1 MKKKNR
7 EIAMRKLLSIF
18 LLSILTVSLSAQII
32 DETIPK
38 FGEKLISM
46 KKVSAKNDI
55 SGRGFDL
62 LSLDEMRSFGY
73 TADEI
78 KRTIVGIGNHGIICK
93 IETDRNS
100 NVERVNV
107 TAQYT
112 DVRSMMN
119 EYTKEGY
126 TLDEEWSKG
135 GNYMYRKVA
144 GKYLYVVNLEFAN
157 SPSSCTATMIMQ
169 RIQPDY
175 LK

>member
-1 MKKKNR
+1 
-7 EIAMRKLLSIF
+7 MRKLLSVF

-62 LSLDEMRSFGY
+62 LSLDEMRAFGY

-93 IETDRNS
+93 IEADGNS
-100 NVERVNV
+100 NVKKVNV

-112 DVRSMMN
+112 DIQSMMN

-126 TLDEEWSKG
+126 KLDEEWSER
-135 GNYMYRKVA
+135 GNYMYKKVD